1 MVRRRNSFTKKTTI
15 MSIYRNVKQA
25 VSVPQVAD
33 RYGIP
38 VDRSGKCCCL
48 FHPDKHPSMKLN
60 DDYYY
65 CFGCQAKGDVISL
78 TEKLFNLS
86 PREAAQ
92 KLAADFGLAPSETLK
107 QAAAK
112 KSAKRAERD
121 EREYV
126 LSLLN
131 KNIDILRQMKENHAP
146 KHPDEPFHV
155 LFVEACKYLE
165 FFQYVSDV
173 LSFGHSA
180 DVEAAMKYIK
190 KTQMIQMLEKV
201 LEVKKC
207 QN

>member
-1 MVRRRNSFTKKTTI
+1 
-15 MSIYRNVKQA
+15 MSIYQNIKLA
-25 VSVPQVAD
+25 VSVPQAATH
-33 RYGIP
+33 YGIS

-78 TEKLFNLS
+78 TEKLFDLT

-92 KLAADFGLAPSETLK
+92 KLADDFGLAPSETLK
-107 QAAAK
+107 QAAVK
-112 KSAKRAERD
+112 KATKRAEKD

-146 KHPDEPFHV
+146 KHLDEPFHM

-165 FFQYVSDV
+165 FYQYVSDV

-190 KTQMIQMLEKV
+190 KARMIPMLEKV
-201 LEVKKC
+201 VEVKKC
-207 QN
+207 RN

>member
-1 MVRRRNSFTKKTTI
+1 

-25 VSVPQVAD
+25 VSVPQAAAH
-33 RYGIP
+33 YGIP
-38 VDRSGKCCCL
+38 FDRSGKCCCL
-48 FHPDKHPSMKLN
+48 FHADKHPSMKLN

-65 CFGCQAKGDVISL
+65 CFACQAKGDVISL
-78 TEKLFNLS
+78 TEKLFDLT
-86 PREAAQ
+86 PREAAA
-92 KLAADFGLAPSETLK
+92 KLTADFGLAPSETLK

-112 KSAKRAERD
+112 KAAKRAEKD

-146 KHPDEPFHV
+146 QHPDEPFHL
-155 LFVEACKYLE
+155 LFVEACNYLE
-165 FFQYVSDV
+165 FYQYVSDV

-190 KTQMIQMLEKV
+190 KTQMIPMMEKV
-201 LEVKKC
+201 LGVKKC
-207 QN
+207 RN

>member
-1 MVRRRNSFTKKTTI
+1 
-15 MSIYRNVKQA
+15 MSIYRNITLA
-25 VSVPQVAD
+25 VSVPQTAAH
-33 RYGIP
+33 YGIP
-38 VDRSGKCCCL
+38 VNRSGKCCCL
-48 FHPDKHPSMKLN
+48 FHLDKHPSMKLN

-78 TEKLFNLS
+78 TEKLFALS

-107 QAAAK
+107 QVAVK
-112 KSAKRAERD
+112 KAVKRAERD

-131 KNIDILRQMKENHAP
+131 KNIDILWQMKENHAP
-146 KHPDEPFHV
+146 KHPDEPFHL
-155 LFVEACKYLE
+155 LFVEACKCLE
-165 FFQYVSDV
+165 FYQYVSDV

-190 KTQMIQMLEKV
+190 KTQIIPLLEKV

>member
-1 MVRRRNSFTKKTTI
+1 MDNIFER
-15 MSIYRNVKQA
+15 VKQA
-25 VSVPQVAD
+25 VSVPQIAQH
-33 RYGIP
+33 YGIP
-38 VDRSGKCCCL
+38 VNRSGKCCCL
-48 FHPDKHPSMKLN
+48 FHQDKHPSMKLN

-78 TEKLFNLS
+78 TEKLFDLT

-107 QAAAK
+107 QAAVK
-112 KSAKRAERD
+112 KATKRAEKD
-121 EREYV
+121 ELEYV

-131 KNIDILRQMKENHAP
+131 RNIDILRQMKENHAP
-146 KHPDEPFHV
+146 KHPDEPFHM

-165 FFQYVSDV
+165 FYQYVSDV

-190 KTQMIQMLEKV
+190 KTRMIPMLEKV
-201 LEVKKC
+201 VEVKKC
-207 QN
+207 RN

>member
-1 MVRRRNSFTKKTTI
+1 MENIFER
-15 MSIYRNVKQA
+15 VKQT
-25 VSVPQVAD
+25 VSVPQIAQH
-33 RYGIP
+33 YGIP

-48 FHPDKHPSMKLN
+48 FHLDKHPSMKLN

-78 TEKLFNLS
+78 TEKLFDLT

-107 QAAAK
+107 QEAVK
-112 KSAKRAERD
+112 KSAKRAEKD

-126 LSLLN
+126 RSLLN

-165 FFQYVSDV
+165 FYQYVSDV

-180 DVEAAMKYIK
+180 DAEAAMKYIK
-190 KTQMIQMLEKV
+190 KTQMIPLLEKM

-207 QN
+207 RN

>member
-1 MVRRRNSFTKKTTI
+1 MDNIFEK
-15 MSIYRNVKQA
+15 VKQA
-25 VSVPQVAD
+25 VSVPQIAQY
-33 RYGIP
+33 YGIP

-48 FHPDKHPSMKLN
+48 FHQDKHPSMKLN

-78 TEKLFNLS
+78 TEKLFGLT

-92 KLAADFGLAPSETLK
+92 KLAADFGLAPSATLK
-107 QAAAK
+107 RAAVK
-112 KSAKRAERD
+112 KAAKRAEKD

-146 KHPDEPFHV
+146 KHPDEPFHL

-173 LSFGHSA
+173 LSFGHST
-180 DVEAAMKYIK
+180 DVETAMKYIK
-190 KTQMIQMLEKV
+190 KTQMIPLLEKV

>member
-1 MVRRRNSFTKKTTI
+1 MDNIFER
-15 MSIYRNVKQA
+15 VKQA
-25 VSVPQVAD
+25 VSVPQIAQH
-33 RYGIP
+33 YGIP
-38 VDRSGKCCCL
+38 VNRSGKCCCL
-48 FHPDKHPSMKLN
+48 FHQDKHPSMKLN

-78 TEKLFNLS
+78 TEKLFDLT

-92 KLAADFGLAPSETLK
+92 KLAADFGLAPSETMK
-107 QAAAK
+107 QAAVK
-112 KSAKRAERD
+112 KATKRAEKD
-121 EREYV
+121 ELEYV

-146 KHPDEPFHV
+146 KHPDEPFHL

-165 FFQYVSDV
+165 FFQYVADV

-180 DVEAAMKYIK
+180 DVEAAMKYIE
-190 KTQMIQMLEKV
+190 KTQMIQLLEKV

>member
-1 MVRRRNSFTKKTTI
+1 
-15 MSIYRNVKQA
+15 MSIYRNIKLA
-25 VSVPQVAD
+25 VSVPQAAAH
-33 RYGIP
+33 YGIH

-48 FHPDKHPSMKLN
+48 FHQDKHPSMKLN

-78 TEKLFNLS
+78 TEKLFDLT

-107 QAAAK
+107 HAAVK
-112 KSAKRAERD
+112 KAAKRAEKD

-131 KNIDILRQMKENHAP
+131 KNIDIFRQMKENHAP

-190 KTQMIQMLEKV
+190 KTQMIPMLEKV
-201 LEVKKC
+201 LGVKKC

>member
-1 MVRRRNSFTKKTTI
+1 

-48 FHPDKHPSMKLN
+48 FHLDKHPSMKLN
-60 DDYYY
+60 DEYYY

-78 TEKLFNLS
+78 TEKLFDLT

-107 QAAAK
+107 QATVKKAAK
-112 KSAKRAERD
+112 LAEKD

-146 KHPDEPFHV
+146 KHPDEPFHL

-165 FFQYVSDV
+165 FYQYVSDV

-190 KTQMIQMLEKV
+190 KTQMIPLLEKV

>member
-1 MVRRRNSFTKKTTI
+1 MDNIFEK
-15 MSIYRNVKQA
+15 VKQA
-25 VSVPQVAD
+25 VAVPHAAQF
-33 RYGIP
+33 YGVP
-38 VDRSGKCCCL
+38 MDRSGKCCCL
-48 FHPDKHPSMKLN
+48 FHQDKHPSMKLN

-78 TEKLFNLS
+78 TEKLFDLT

-92 KLAADFGLAPSETLK
+92 KLAADFGLTPSETLK
-107 QAAAK
+107 QAAVK
-112 KSAKRAERD
+112 KAAKRAEKD

-131 KNIDILRQMKENHAP
+131 KNIDILRQMKEKHAP
-146 KHPDEPFHV
+146 QHPDEPFHL

-165 FFQYVSDV
+165 FYQYVSDV
-173 LSFGHSA
+173 LCFGHSA

-190 KTQMIQMLEKV
+190 KTQMIPLLEKV

-207 QN
+207 RN

>member
-1 MVRRRNSFTKKTTI
+1 

-65 CFGCQAKGDVISL
+65 CFGCQAKGDVINL
-78 TEKLFNLS
+78 TEKLFDLT

-92 KLAADFGLAPSETLK
+92 KLAADFGLGPSETLK
-107 QAAAK
+107 QAAVKKAAK
-112 KSAKRAERD
+112 CAEKD

>member
-1 MVRRRNSFTKKTTI
+1 
-15 MSIYRNVKQA
+15 MSIYRNIKQA
-25 VSVPQVAD
+25 VSVPQAAAH
-33 RYGIP
+33 YGIP

-48 FHPDKHPSMKLN
+48 FHQDKHPSMKLN

-78 TEKLFNLS
+78 TEKLFDLT

-107 QAAAK
+107 QAAVK
-112 KSAKRAERD
+112 KAAKRVEKD

-146 KHPDEPFHV
+146 KHPDEPFHF

-165 FFQYVSDV
+165 FFQYVADV

-190 KTQMIQMLEKV
+190 KTQMIPLLEKV

-207 QN
+207 RN

>member
-1 MVRRRNSFTKKTTI
+1 
-15 MSIYRNVKQA
+15 MSIYRNIKLA
-25 VSVPQVAD
+25 VSVPQAAAH
-33 RYGIP
+33 YGIH

-48 FHPDKHPSMKLN
+48 FHQDKHPSMKLN
-60 DDYYY
+60 EDYYY

-78 TEKLFNLS
+78 TEKLFDLT

-112 KSAKRAERD
+112 KSAMRAERD

-165 FFQYVSDV
+165 FYQYVSDV
-173 LSFGHSA
+173 LSFGHLA

-190 KTQMIQMLEKV
+190 NTQMIPLLESV

>member
-1 MVRRRNSFTKKTTI
+1 
-15 MSIYRNVKQA
+15 MSIYQNVKQSI
-25 VSVPQVAD
+25 SVPQAAAH
-33 RYGIP
+33 YGIP
-38 VDRSGKCCCL
+38 VNRSGKCCCL
-48 FHPDKHPSMKLN
+48 FHLDKHPSMKLN
-60 DDYYY
+60 DGYYY

-78 TEKLFNLS
+78 TEKLFDLS

-107 QAAAK
+107 QAAVK
-112 KSAKRAERD
+112 KSARRAEKD

-126 LSLLN
+126 RSLLN
-131 KNIDILRQMKENHAP
+131 KNIDILRQMKENHAL
-146 KHPDEPFHV
+146 KTPDEPFHV

-190 KTQMIQMLEKV
+190 KTQMIPLLEKV

-207 QN
+207 HD

>member
-1 MVRRRNSFTKKTTI
+1 
-15 MSIYRNVKQA
+15 MSIYQNVKQS
-25 VSVPQVAD
+25 VSIPQAATY
-33 RYGIP
+33 YGIH

-48 FHPDKHPSMKLN
+48 FHQDKHPSMKLN

-78 TEKLFNLS
+78 TEKLFDLT

-107 QAAAK
+107 QAVAK
-112 KSAKRAERD
+112 KTAKRAERD
-121 EREYV
+121 AREYV
-126 LSLLN
+126 LTLLN

-190 KTQMIQMLEKV
+190 KTQMIPLLESV

-207 QN
+207 LN

>member
-1 MVRRRNSFTKKTTI
+1 MDNIFER
-15 MSIYRNVKQA
+15 VKQA
-25 VSVPQVAD
+25 VSVPQIAQH
-33 RYGIP
+33 YGIP
-38 VDRSGKCCCL
+38 VDRGGKCCCL

-60 DDYYY
+60 EDYYY

-78 TEKLFNLS
+78 TEKLFDLT
-86 PREAAQ
+86 PREAVQ
-92 KLAADFGLAPSETLK
+92 KLAADFDLSPSETLK
-107 QAAAK
+107 QAAVK
-112 KSAKRAERD
+112 KAAKREEKD

-131 KNIDILRQMKENHAP
+131 KNIDILRRMKENHAP
-146 KHPDEPFHV
+146 KHPDEPFHL

-165 FFQYVSDV
+165 FYQYVSDV

>member
-1 MVRRRNSFTKKTTI
+1 
-15 MSIYRNVKQA
+15 MSIYQNVKQS
-25 VSVPQVAD
+25 VSVPQAAAH
-33 RYGIP
+33 YGIP
-38 VDRSGKCCCL
+38 VDHSGKCCCL
-48 FHPDKHPSMKLN
+48 FHQDKHPSMKLN
-60 DDYYY
+60 EDYYY
-65 CFGCQAKGDVISL
+65 CFSCQAKGDVISL
-78 TEKLFNLS
+78 TEKLFDLT

-92 KLAADFGLAPSETLK
+92 KLAADFGLVPSETLK
-107 QAAAK
+107 QAAVK
-112 KSAKRAERD
+112 KATKREEKD

-146 KHPDEPFHV
+146 KHPDEPFHL

-190 KTQMIQMLEKV
+190 KTQMIPLLEK
-201 LEVKKC
+201 C
-207 QN
+207 WR

>member
-1 MVRRRNSFTKKTTI
+1 MDNIFER
-15 MSIYRNVKQA
+15 VKQA
-25 VSVPQVAD
+25 VSVPQIAQH
-33 RYGIP
+33 YGIP
-38 VDRSGKCCCL
+38 VDNSGKCCCL
-48 FHPDKHPSMKLN
+48 FHRDKHPSMKLN

-65 CFGCQAKGDVISL
+65 CFSCQAKGDVISL
-78 TEKLFNLS
+78 TEKLFDLS

-92 KLAADFGLAPSETLK
+92 KLASDFGLAPSETLK
-107 QAAAK
+107 KVAAK
-112 KSAKRAERD
+112 KAAKRAEKD

-165 FFQYVSDV
+165 FYQYVSDV

-190 KTQMIQMLEKV
+190 KTQMIQMLERV

>member
-1 MVRRRNSFTKKTTI
+1 MDNIFER
-15 MSIYRNVKQA
+15 VKQS
-25 VSVPQVAD
+25 VYVPQIAQH
-33 RYGIP
+33 YGIP

-48 FHPDKHPSMKLN
+48 FHQDKHPSMKLN

-78 TEKLFNLS
+78 TEKLFGLT

-107 QAAAK
+107 QAAVK
-112 KSAKRAERD
+112 KAAKRAEKD

-146 KHPDEPFHV
+146 KHPDEPFHL

-190 KTQMIQMLEKV
+190 KTQMIPLLENE

>member
-1 MVRRRNSFTKKTTI
+1 
-15 MSIYRNVKQA
+15 MSIYQNVKQSI
-25 VSVPQVAD
+25 SVPQAATH
-33 RYGIP
+33 YGIH
-38 VDRSGKCCCL
+38 VDSSGKCCCL
-48 FHPDKHPSMKLN
+48 FHTDKHPSMKLN
-60 DDYYY
+60 DGYYY

-78 TEKLFNLS
+78 TEKLFDLS

-107 QAAAK
+107 QAAVK
-112 KSAKRAERD
+112 KSAKRAEKD

-126 LSLLN
+126 RSLLN

-146 KHPDEPFHV
+146 KHPDEPFHL

-190 KTQMIQMLEKV
+190 KTQMIPLLEKV

-207 QN
+207 QD

>member
-1 MVRRRNSFTKKTTI
+1 MDNIFER
-15 MSIYRNVKQA
+15 VKQA
-25 VSVPQVAD
+25 VSVSQVAQH
-33 RYGIP
+33 YGIS
-38 VDRSGKCCCL
+38 VNRSGKCCCL
-48 FHPDKHPSMKLN
+48 FHQDKHPSMKLN

-78 TEKLFNLS
+78 TEKLFDLT

-92 KLAADFGLAPSETLK
+92 KLAADFGLEPSTTLQK
-107 QAAAK
+107 AASK
-112 KSAKRAERD
+112 KSAKRAEKD
-121 EREYV
+121 EQEYV

-146 KHPDEPFHV
+146 KHPDEPFHL
-155 LFVEACKYLE
+155 LFVETCKYLE
-165 FFQYVSDV
+165 FYQYVSDV

-190 KTQMIQMLEKV
+190 NTQMIPLLESV

>member
-1 MVRRRNSFTKKTTI
+1 
-15 MSIYRNVKQA
+15 MSIYQNIKLA
-25 VSVPQVAD
+25 VSVPQAAAH
-33 RYGIP
+33 YGIP

-78 TEKLFNLS
+78 TEKLFDLS

-107 QAAAK
+107 QAAVK
-112 KSAKRAERD
+112 KAAKRAEKD

-165 FFQYVSDV
+165 FYQYVADV

-180 DVEAAMKYIK
+180 DVEAAMKYVK
-190 KTQMIQMLEKV
+190 KTQMIPLQESA